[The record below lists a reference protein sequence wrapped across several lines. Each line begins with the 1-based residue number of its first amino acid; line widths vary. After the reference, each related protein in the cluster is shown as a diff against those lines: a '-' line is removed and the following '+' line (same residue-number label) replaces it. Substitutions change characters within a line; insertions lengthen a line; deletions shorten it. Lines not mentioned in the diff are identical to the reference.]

1 MGNLK
6 VFNSAGENDPG
17 ETMTSS
23 GPTTGRA
30 IDLFATKVS
39 ISGIALNSSQISI
52 NAAALQNVIAG
63 APEEMDSF
71 KEVHDELGPDAF
83 QDFLDALDGT

>member
-6 VFNSAGENDPG
+6 VFNSAGVNDPA

-23 GPTTGRA
+23 GPSAGRA

-39 ISGIALNSSQISI
+39 IAGISI
-52 NAAALQNVIAG
+52 NAASLQNLLAE
-63 APEEMDSF
+63 APPELDSF
-71 KEVHDELGPDAF
+71 KEVADEIGPDAF
-83 QDFLDALDGT
+83 LDFLDSLNGT